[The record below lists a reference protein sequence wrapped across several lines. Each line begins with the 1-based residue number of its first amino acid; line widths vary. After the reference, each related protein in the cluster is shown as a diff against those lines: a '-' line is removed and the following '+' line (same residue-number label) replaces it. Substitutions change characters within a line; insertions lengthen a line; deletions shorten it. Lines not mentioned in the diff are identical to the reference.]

1 MHQDISTHI
10 YYTPE
15 RLVMILMSGQLPEE
29 RQLLSG
35 LMTLQTDLGAESIH
49 LVADED
55 RHDHQH

>member
-1 MHQDISTHI
+1 MNF

-15 RLVMILMSGQLPEE
+15 RLVMVLMLPEE

-35 LMTLQTDLGAESIH
+35 LMTLETDLGAESIH

-55 RHDHQH
+55 HHDHQH